1 MPIGGTPGVGGV
13 LAHRCDE
20 GFVGQS
26 ELAAWGL
33 ENVFRK
39 QQAHASTPWVAAG

>member
-1 MPIGGTPGVGGV
+1 MLQMPIGGTPGVGGV

-26 ELAAWGL
+26 ELAAWRLKAVLG
-33 ENVFRK
+33 E
-39 QQAHASTPWVAAG
+39 QQTHVGTP